1 MLLEADDQGTHGFV
15 RDKQREETRK
25 KLYHAAIEIFC
36 RDGVHNCRIE
46 DIALKAQVSR
56 AAFYFHFPSKDDV
69 LLELL
74 RDAEHPALDAIN
86 ALPPEAPLEAV
97 FEAMIKHTAEFW
109 SQENRNKLL
118 VDVFSVSMRRTT
130 ILADREAEV
139 IRAAVSH
146 RFQQAASRNELSPM
160 IPPEVLADF
169 YLLNILAAMASW
181 CVQPI
186 MPLADMLTGVTHLF
200 MNGAKPPGAAAAPVT
215 LQKG

>member
-1 MLLEADDQGTHGFV
+1 MLLEGDDQGTHGLV

-36 RDGVHNCRIE
+36 RDGVANCRIE
-46 DIALKAQVSR
+46 DIAHKAEVSR

-74 RDAEHPALDAIN
+74 REAEQPALEAIN
-86 ALPPEAPLEAV
+86 ALPADAPLTRV
-97 FEAMIKHTAEFW
+97 FELMIKHTAKFW
-109 SQENRNKLL
+109 SVQDRGRLL

-139 IRAAVSH
+139 IRAAVGR
-146 RFQQAASRNELSPM
+146 RFQAAASRKEISPV

-186 MPLADMLTGVTHLF
+186 MPLPDMLAGVTQLF
-200 MNGAKPPGAAAAPVT
+200 MSGAKPPTG
-215 LQKG
+215 G

>member
-1 MLLEADDQGTHGFV
+1 MLLEADDQGTHEFV

-36 RDGVHNCRIE
+36 RDGVANCRIE
-46 DIALKAQVSR
+46 DIALKAEVSR

-74 RDAEHPALDAIN
+74 REAEQPTLEAIT
-86 ALPPEAPLEAV
+86 ALPPDAALETV
-97 FEAMIKHTAEFW
+97 FETLIKHTSEFW
-109 SQENRNKLL
+109 SAENRNRLL

-130 ILADREAEV
+130 VLADREAEV
-139 IRAAVSH
+139 IRAAVSK
-146 RFQQAASRNELSPM
+146 RFDESAARKQLSPM

-169 YLLNILAAMASW
+169 YLLNIFAAMASW

-186 MPLADMLTGVTHLF
+186 VPLADMLTGVTHLF
-200 MNGAKPPGAAAAPVT
+200 MNGAKPPTAS
-215 LQKG
+215 

>member
-1 MLLEADDQGTHGFV
+1 MLLEGDDQGTHGPV

-36 RDGVHNCRIE
+36 RDGVSNCRIE
-46 DIALKAQVSR
+46 DIALKAEVSR

-74 RDAEHPALDAIN
+74 REAELPSLEAIN
-86 ALPPEAPLEAV
+86 ALPPGAPLNSV
-97 FEAMIKHTAEFW
+97 FEALIKHTAEFW
-109 SQENRNKLL
+109 SQLDRGRLL

-130 ILADREAEV
+130 IIADREAEV
-139 IRAAVSH
+139 IRAAVSK
-146 RFQQAASRNELSPM
+146 RFEQAASRQELSPM

-169 YLLNILAAMASW
+169 FLLNIFAAMASW

-186 MPLADMLTGVTHLF
+186 MPLADMLSGVTQLF
-200 MNGAKPPGAAAAPVT
+200 MNGARPPLP
-215 LQKG
+215 QKD

>member
-1 MLLEADDQGTHGFV
+1 MLLDADDQGTHGLV

-36 RDGVHNCRIE
+36 RDGVANCRIE
-46 DIALKAQVSR
+46 DIALKAEVSR

-74 RDAEHPALDAIN
+74 REAETPSLEAIN
-86 ALPPEAPLEAV
+86 ALPPDAPLQSV
-97 FEAMIKHTAEFW
+97 FDALIQNTAAFW
-109 SQENRNKLL
+109 SAENRNRLL
-118 VDVFSVSMRRTT
+118 VDMFGVSMRRTT

-139 IRAAVSH
+139 IRAAVSK
-146 RFQQAASRNELSPM
+146 RFEFAAGKGELSPV

-169 YLLNILAAMASW
+169 YLLNIFAAMASW

-186 MPLADMLTGVTHLF
+186 MPLADMLSGVTVLF
-200 MNGAKPPGAAAAPVT
+200 MNGASNPAGSPF
-215 LQKG
+215 QKA

>member
-1 MLLEADDQGTHGFV
+1 MLLEGDDQGTHGSV

-36 RDGVHNCRIE
+36 RDGVANCRIE
-46 DIALKAQVSR
+46 DIALKAEVSR

-74 RDAEHPALDAIN
+74 REAEQPALEAIN
-86 ALPPEAPLEAV
+86 ALPADAPLTRV
-97 FEAMIKHTAEFW
+97 FELMIKHTAEFW
-109 SQENRNKLL
+109 SVQDRGRLL

-139 IRAAVSH
+139 IRAAVGR
-146 RFQQAASRNELSPM
+146 RFQAAASRNEISPV

-186 MPLADMLTGVTHLF
+186 MPLPDMLAGVTQLF
-200 MNGAKPPGAAAAPVT
+200 MSGAKPPAG
-215 LQKG
+215 G